1 MSGFPSTPDFFQKK
15 TTAELQYLMENP
27 GFYDADVVAHARQE
41 LRQRGALV
49 PAPASFPGS
58 PTTPVAA
65 AYDPDD
71 APTSQAGSRWLLGG
85 LGLAA
90 VLALAWWAFQNQPA
104 ETAVSRQPLV
114 PIVLEATT
122 IRPLPSFEPEAAR
135 QVATTRRLLP
145 AADRADTTAAGR
157 YARMARRY
165 WLAENTAAYLTA
177 QALADS
183 VTSVFAG
190 QAGIGLERISWF
202 MGAMA
207 YDQNLTPEMDSRLAL
222 MQRGMALRRS
232 SLQALKARAETD
244 VPLLDPDV
252 ERDQQEAVSVSREVL
267 GKYQKAAPIRGRLE
281 AL

>member
-1 MSGFPSTPDFFQKK
+1 MSGFPSAPDSFQKK
-15 TTAELQYLMENP
+15 TTAELQYLVENP
-27 GFYDADVVAHARQE
+27 SLYDAGVVTRARQE

-49 PAPASFPGS
+49 PATPSLPNSPAA
-58 PTTPVAA
+58 PVST
-65 AYDPDD
+65 AYDHDD
-71 APTSQAGSRWLLGG
+71 APPSQAGSRWLLGG
-85 LGLAA
+85 LGLLA
-90 VLALAWWAFQNQPA
+90 VLALAWWAFQPQPA
-104 ETAVSRQPLV
+104 KTAVRQPPA

-122 IRPLPSFEPEAAR
+122 IRPLPSFEPEAAK

-145 AADRADTTAAGR
+145 ATDRADTTAAGR

-177 QALADS
+177 QALGDS

-207 YDQNLTPEMDSRLAL
+207 YDQNLTPEMDTRLAL

-232 SLQALKARAETD
+232 SLQALKARAEAD

-267 GKYQKAAPIRGRLE
+267 GQYQKAAPIRGRLE